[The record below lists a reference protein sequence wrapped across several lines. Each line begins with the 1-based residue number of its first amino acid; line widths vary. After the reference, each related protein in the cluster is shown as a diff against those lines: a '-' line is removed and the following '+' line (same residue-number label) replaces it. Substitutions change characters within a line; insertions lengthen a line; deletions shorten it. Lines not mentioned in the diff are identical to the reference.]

1 MSKSNYIK
9 VITDFVTTH
18 PNDNIDGTLVCD
30 LYENGNG
37 TLTYKN
43 VKYTLLEVTPNGEA
57 NIVGNRISDGKN
69 VRTNLTKLSLSVLG
83 MIWED
88 VMQRYIPETV
98 DTRKAVKDRTY
109 EVAEEMKK
117 RIEPLIER
125 AFMTG
130 AFDCDEAYKNGY
142 VIPKAIMAAVFKTI
156 MYDTMSCP
164 EEYVIREEA
173 GNIAN
178 FL

>member
-1 MSKSNYIK
+1 MSKSTYIK
-9 VITDFVTTH
+9 TIADFVRTH
-18 PNDNIDGTLVCD
+18 PDDNIDGTLVYD

-37 TLTYKN
+37 TLTYKDAE
-43 VKYTLLEVTPNGEA
+43 YTLLELTPNGEA

-69 VRTNLTKLSLSVLG
+69 VHTNLSKLSLSVLE

-88 VMQRYIPETV
+88 VKQRYTPETV

-164 EEYVIREEA
+164 EIYVVREETE
-173 GNIAN
+173 NISK

>member
-1 MSKSNYIK
+1 
-9 VITDFVTTH
+9 
-18 PNDNIDGTLVCD
+18 

-43 VKYTLLEVTPNGEA
+43 AKYTLLEVTPNGET
-57 NIVGNRISDGKN
+57 NIVGNCISNGKN
-69 VRTNLTKLSLSVLG
+69 VHTNLSKLSLSVLRI
-83 MIWED
+83 IWED
-88 VMQRYIPETV
+88 VKQRYTPETV

-109 EVAEEMKK
+109 EIAELMET

-130 AFDCDEAYKNGY
+130 AFDCDEAYETGY
-142 VIPKAIMAAVFKTI
+142 FIPKAIMAAVFKTI
-156 MYDTMSCP
+156 MYDAMSCP
-164 EEYVIREEA
+164 EENAIREEA
-173 GNIAN
+173 DNIAK